1 MLFHLYQQQATNTL
15 PQSRLLDAA
24 SHIMYN
30 VQLVASRMAS
40 PTDRLQAEN
49 VTQIRKQ
56 FQKSKKNIQK
66 HAETFKKMK
75 KMKKYKNIQKNKNIQ
90 KMQKQSK
97 TCTHIP
103 KQTLLRAL

>member
-56 FQKSKKNIQK
+56 FQKSKK
-66 HAETFKKMK
+66 
-75 KMKKYKNIQKNKNIQ
+75 KYSKTCRNIQKNEKNEKVQ
-90 KMQKQSK
+90 KHSK
-97 TCTHIP
+97 
-103 KQTLLRAL
+103 K